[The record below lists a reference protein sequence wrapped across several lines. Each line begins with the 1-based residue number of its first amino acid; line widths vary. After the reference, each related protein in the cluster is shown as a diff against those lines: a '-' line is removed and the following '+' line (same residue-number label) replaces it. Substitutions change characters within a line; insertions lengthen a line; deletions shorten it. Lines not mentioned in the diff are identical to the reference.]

1 MSNIVKEINV
11 NNQTYCFF
19 NDIFDI
25 ENLDPNNIN
34 VGHLLSQKKLYHF
47 LY

>member
-1 MSNIVKEINV
+1 MKHIV
-11 NNQTYCFF
+11 FF

-34 VGHLLSQKKLYHF
+34 VGHPLSQKILSFPLLKAL
-47 LY
+47 